1 MKLNRPFTNQTIY
14 NKAHMNLYTERMNV
28 EINEIV
34 KKGANYIA
42 VYICILRATHHHQ
55 RCLKVTYHY

>member
-1 MKLNRPFTNQTIY
+1 
-14 NKAHMNLYTERMNV
+14 MNLYTERMNV